1 MTTSVEKEIVFLV
14 ADLSGYTALTEAHGG
29 ESAAGIVTRYFE
41 IVQEVLQPNTIL
53 VERIGDEAL
62 IVSESAENLIRTAID
77 LKKAIEK
84 EPLFPSVHIGIH
96 AGRAFY
102 KEGRYFGTALNLASR
117 IASNARGG
125 QILCTD
131 HVAELTDQ
139 IKGIEYCNQGL
150 VQFKNITDPVTVF
163 EIVTEYEDRDI
174 NLIDPVCR
182 MQVRKD
188 NAPAK
193 IPYNGNTYYFCSFD
207 CAKAFVGRPDRYIE
221 ALNGHEDSIRNCHSK
236 T

>member
-1 MTTSVEKEIVFLV
+1 MTNSVEMEVVFLV

-41 IVQEVLQPNTIL
+41 IVQEVLQADTIL

-62 IVSESAENLIRTAID
+62 IVSESAENLIRIAID
-77 LKKAIEK
+77 LQKAIEK

-102 KEGRYFGTALNLASR
+102 KEGLYFGTALNLASR
-117 IASNARGG
+117 VAAHARGG

-131 HVAELTDQ
+131 HVAELADQ
-139 IKGIEYCNQGL
+139 IKGFEYRNQEL
-150 VQFKNITDPVTVF
+150 VKFKNITYHFNIFYIYTYYDNQ
-163 EIVTEYEDRDI
+163 YI
-174 NLIDPVCR
+174 NLLDPVCR

-188 NAPAK
+188 TAPAR
-193 IPYNGNTYYFCSFD
+193 IPYGGRTHYFCSFD
-207 CAKAFVGRPDRYIE
+207 CAKAFVDRPDRYIE
-221 ALNGHEDSIRNCHSK
+221 VLNGHDNAK
-236 T
+236 